1 MKNTLSF
8 ALLSIL
14 AVTACTPIPTEPTPV
29 QPESTVEVV
38 SETALAFPFYQG
50 RALPNG
56 WFMKEGERG
65 EILIENT
72 EKTALWGGVQP
83 DDFSEE
89 KYATEKMATI
99 RVTELSLDAFIPPVE
114 NFGFTDLGGGFSKVK
129 TCDDVTY
136 PECNIY
142 GTSSYTY
149 FWERT
154 NGEKYQFNVNSRD
167 VAVEEI
173 EAVILSFK
181 D

>member
-1 MKNTLSF
+1 MKSTYLS
-8 ALLSIL
+8 LIL
-14 AVTACTPIPTEPTPV
+14 ISSLATTACASTTTTTVPQSIPAEEEP
-29 QPESTVEVV
+29 VV
-38 SETALAFPFYQG
+38 SELTFPFYQG
-50 RALPNG
+50 RTLPDG

-65 EILIENT
+65 AILIENT

-99 RVTELSLDAFIPPVE
+99 RVTELSQDALIPPAE
-114 NFGFTDLGGGFSKVK
+114 NFGVTDLGDGFSKVK

-149 FWERT
+149 FWERA

-173 EAVILSFK
+173 EAVILYFK